1 MDKHISTYNESA
13 LHDSL
18 KAYYKG
24 DNGLSE
30 VAIKGYYVDVLRD
43 GTIYEI
49 QTANLGAM
57 KRKLSM
63 LITDWPVVV
72 VYPIPAVKWI
82 TRIDDQGKGVYR
94 RRSPKKGTGYD
105 VFKELIYLAPLLP
118 NPAITIALAFVEVE
132 EERYDDGKGS
142 WRRKGVSIVDR
153 KLLSIQSTQMLS
165 DPEEYR
171 SFLQLDEKSPF
182 TTADIKRKLSV
193 SASLAS
199 RIAYFLRKT
208 QMSEF
213 IGKTERKHL
222 YRWRAESDPIRSGF
236 ETVKGERGETRKLYN
251 A

>member
-1 MDKHISTYNESA
+1 M
-13 LHDSL
+13 
-18 KAYYKG
+18 
-24 DNGLSE
+24 
-30 VAIKGYYVDVLRD
+30 
-43 GTIYEI
+43 
-49 QTANLGAM
+49 
-57 KRKLSM
+57 
-63 LITDWPVVV
+63 
-72 VYPIPAVKWI
+72 
-82 TRIDDQGKGVYR
+82 
-94 RRSPKKGTGYD
+94 
-105 VFKELIYLAPLLP
+105 
-118 NPAITIALAFVEVE
+118 
-132 EERYDDGKGS
+132 
-142 WRRKGVSIVDR
+142 SIVYR